1 MVTKTIVTV
10 LFNRDENELGAF
22 ERLYLDSIV
31 RYCGSDTQ
39 LILVENNSP
48 KKTETL
54 GLLEGWESQ
63 LKAGLGD
70 FRVIYNPRNL
80 GFAAA
85 NNQGLLTAEG
95 ETIFM
100 INPDVR
106 ITERALD
113 SMVEKLQRD
122 EEYGIVGP
130 LTPNPREGAQRIFFD
145 VLNSYSDKEI
155 ERIDKFA
162 ERVRDTYLDKEMT
175 VNSLSASSWGLKSG
189 LLQDVGFLDE
199 RFYPAYWEDLD
210 YSVRAKKAGY
220 KLIVDPQTFVYHGK
234 VQNFGYGRVFL
245 DHFKPFFFI
254 NMGRFLKKHGP
265 IEIIKEVCNWNVGLF
280 KGKNIKV

>member
-31 RYCGSDTQ
+31 RHCGSDTQ
-39 LILVENNSP
+39 LILVENYSP
-48 KKTETL
+48 KRAETL
-54 GLLEGWESQ
+54 RLLDGWESQ
-63 LKAGLGD
+63 LKARLGD
-70 FRVIYNPRNL
+70 IRVVYNTRNL

-85 NNQGLLTAEG
+85 NNQGLVAAEG

-106 ITERALD
+106 ITESALD
-113 SMVEKLQRD
+113 SMAEKLQRN

-145 VLNSYSDKEI
+145 VLNSYSDE
-155 ERIDKFA
+155 ELRRIDEFA
-162 ERVRDTYLDKEMT
+162 ERVRATYPDKERI
-175 VNSLSASSWGLKSG
+175 VNSLSASSWGLRSG
-189 LLQDVGFLDE
+189 LVQHIGFLDK

-210 YSVRAKKAGY
+210 YAVRAKNAGY

-245 DHFKPFFFI
+245 DHFKPSFFM
-254 NMGRFLKKHGP
+254 NMGRFLIKHGP
-265 IEIIKEVCNWNVGLF
+265 TEVMKEVSNWYVGLF
-280 KGKNIKV
+280 KGKNVKL